1 MYYTWYYRDTSKEG
15 FFALKKRNRSDSN
28 LALLENQ
35 DDSNTLGNV
44 DNEETVEYDPANNQL
59 RLERNSSSATQTSHI
74 SSE

>member
-44 DNEETVEYDPANNQL
+44 DNEETVEYDSANNQL

>member
-15 FFALKKRNRSDSN
+15 FFAFKKRNRSDSN

-44 DNEETVEYDPANNQL
+44 DNEETVEYDSANNQL